1 MSRHARLR
9 WRIRAFFSGA
19 VLGLT
24 GILLGVPWL
33 VTAALIVL
41 FVGVVM
47 RTSAA
52 PDAGSEEQEPSGT
65 ER

>member
-1 MSRHARLR
+1 
-9 WRIRAFFSGA
+9 
-19 VLGLT
+19 
-24 GILLGVPWL
+24 

-47 RTSAA
+47 RTSSA
-52 PDAGSEEQEPSGT
+52 PDAGSEEQEPTGT